1 MKTMTASELS
11 LLIENPDTTLFLL
24 DVREPQEFE
33 ICHIPNSQLMP
44 MQSIPNRLDQLPKDT
59 AIITICHHGM
69 RSQQVAQFLL
79 QNGFNDITNLIGGVN
94 AWAADVDRLM
104 PTY

>member
-1 MKTMTASELS
+1 MKTITANELN
-11 LLIENPDTTLFLL
+11 LRIENPDITLFLL
-24 DVREPQEFE
+24 DVREPHEFE
-33 ICHIPNSQLMP
+33 ICQIPNSQLMP
-44 MQSIPNRLDQLPKDT
+44 MQSIPSRLDQLPKDV

-94 AWAADVDRLM
+94 AWAADVDRSM

>member
-1 MKTMTASELS
+1 MKTITATELNS
-11 LLIENPDTTLFLL
+11 HLEQADNALFLL
-24 DVREPQEFE
+24 DVREPHEFE
-33 ICHIPNSQLMP
+33 ICQIPNSQLMP
-44 MQSIPNRLDQLPKDT
+44 MQSIPSRLDQLPKDV

-94 AWAADVDRLM
+94 AWAADVDRSM